1 MERDQLSREKQLREE
16 AEKEKD
22 ELQQRMHEL
31 QEQFQGVQ
39 EAVVCPLTVLC
50 LDTWI

>member
-22 ELQQRMHEL
+22 ELQ
-31 QEQFQGVQ
+31 EQFQGVQ
-39 EAVVCPLTVLC
+39 EAVVRPLTVLC